1 VIGSD
6 QVSRPENLSH
16 RPSSQVK
23 GLATWLALALQLGF
37 LSLPLAAAAETPPP
51 ASVAAATPAAASN
64 AISLADYR
72 ARLQSLDQIVAACQR
87 KTTPANCR
95 SDQVGPDIQI
105 ALPAG
110 PRPIRFAWLRALLDQ
125 AAKKQAEKENT
136 AKDQLAQPAQ
146 PARSGTSPQP
156 DKKQPAITIEEKPEF
171 PTPTLAQRL
180 ADARK
185 RLAADAQVATH
196 QANLSNSSSSSPN
209 QPASPSTKSPA
220 NTSPERRA
228 LTAIL
233 AAREYNPAVTGRSLK
248 DRLLEKIA
256 NWIDKALDNLAKVGA
271 KSKWIGPTA
280 EIGFCLLLCTA
291 LVWFLIRLERQGRFN
306 PAMLATGPGNSAAS
320 ARDWQLWLEDA
331 RQAADLEAW
340 RDAIHLLYWASISR
354 LESSGLWP
362 ADRARTPRE
371 YLALLSA
378 ESGQRPNLVALTR
391 SFERTWYAGRAAA
404 EADFRQAEQLAASLG
419 AGGKSS
425 SRLGAR

>member
-87 KTTPANCR
+87 ETTPANCR

-105 ALPAG
+105 ALPTG
-110 PRPIRFAWLRALLDQ
+110 PRPIRFVWLRALLDQ

-136 AKDQLAQPAQ
+136 ANAQPAK
-146 PARSGTSPQP
+146 SGTSPQP
-156 DKKQPAITIEEKPEF
+156 DKKQSTIPIAEKPEF
-171 PTPTLAQRL
+171 PAPTLAQRL
-180 ADARK
+180 EDARK
-185 RLAADAQVATH
+185 RLAADAQLAT
-196 QANLSNSSSSSPN
+196 QQSNAPNPSPN
-209 QPASPSTKSPA
+209 QPPGGTSAKSPE
-220 NTSPERRA
+220 NTSPQRRA

-233 AAREYNPAVTGRSLK
+233 AAKEYNPAVTGRSLK

-256 NWIDKALDNLAKVGA
+256 NWIDKAIDKLAKVGA

-419 AGGKSS
+419 AGGSVKSS